1 MDLVGAS
8 ILRPRSFC
16 GPHTN
21 PRQKAP
27 FCAASGGGL
36 FLQAWG
42 LRAGLAKSPELS
54 FMDAGGAR
62 RLRKAS
68 GIYLKPRS
76 GAFLLGLWEIA
87 FVALDY
93 ECQGFP

>member
-1 MDLVGAS
+1 MGPSYSGA
-8 ILRPRSFC
+8 
-16 GPHTN
+16 GA
-21 PRQKAP
+21 QAG
-27 FCAASGGGL
+27 SGV
-36 FLQAWG
+36 
-42 LRAGLAKSPELS
+42 GLAKSLELS
-54 FMDAGGAR
+54 FMDAGEAR

-76 GAFLLGLWEIA
+76 GAFLLGVREIA